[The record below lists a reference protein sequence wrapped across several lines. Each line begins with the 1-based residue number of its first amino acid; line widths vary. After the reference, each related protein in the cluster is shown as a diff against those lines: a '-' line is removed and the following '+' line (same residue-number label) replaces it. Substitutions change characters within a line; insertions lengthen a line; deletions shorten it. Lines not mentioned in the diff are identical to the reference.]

1 MLPMIES
8 RPFRRAALALL
19 VAAALPGCALFR
31 TPPPLTVESAYA
43 QGMAAYNAGQYRRS
57 AELLGQFVPN
67 AAADPRLKGALMALG
82 RSHLETRD
90 YVSATA
96 QFLRVATEFPRDPE
110 AAEARFG
117 LCDAYHRLSP
127 RPQLDPE
134 YTTAAITYCESYASI
149 YPGTPQAQQAQ
160 QWVGEMRG
168 KLAEKGYSN
177 GFFYFRRGLYDAAVV
192 YFNDV
197 VAGFPDT
204 PWAATS
210 LLRLTEAYDRMGYRE
225 EHAATRER
233 LLREYPQSPEA
244 RNLAAAPADSAG
256 R

>member
-1 MLPMIES
+1 MLPMTDL

-43 QGMAAYNAGQYRRS
+43 QGMEAYNAGQWRRA

-67 AAADPRLKGALMALG
+67 ATSDPRLKGALMALG
-82 RSHLETRD
+82 RAHLETRE

-110 AAEARFG
+110 AEAARFG

-134 YTTAAITYCESYASI
+134 YTNAAITYCESFASI
-149 YPGTPQAQQAQ
+149 YPGTPQAAQAQ
-160 QWVGEMRG
+160 AWVAEMRG
-168 KLAEKGYSN
+168 KLAQKAYEN
-177 GFFYFRRGLYDAAVV
+177 GFFYFRRGLYDAAIV
-192 YFNDV
+192 YFNNV
-197 VAGFPDT
+197 VTQFPES
-204 PWAATS
+204 PWSSSA
-210 LLRLTEAYDRMGYRE
+210 LLRMTEAYGRLGYRE
-225 EHAATRER
+225 EEAATRAR

>member
-1 MLPMIES
+1 MQPMTDP

-19 VAAALPGCALFR
+19 IAAALPGCAIFR

-43 QGMAAYNAGQYRRS
+43 QGMEAYNTGRYRR
-57 AELLGQFVPN
+57 AVELLGQFVPN
-67 AAADPRLKGALMALG
+67 ATSDPRLKGALMALG
-82 RSHLETRD
+82 RANLEVRD
-90 YVSATA
+90 YVGATA

-134 YTTAAITYCESYASI
+134 YTQAAITYCESFASI
-149 YPGTPQAQQAQ
+149 YPGTPQAAQAQ
-160 QWVGEMRG
+160 QWVAELRG
-168 KLAEKGYSN
+168 KLAEKAYQN
-177 GFFYFRRGLYDAAVV
+177 GSFYFRRGLYDAAVV

-197 VAGFPDT
+197 LTQFPET
-204 PWAATS
+204 PWAAAALARQVES
-210 LLRLTEAYDRMGYRE
+210 YGRMGYRE
-225 EHAATRER
+225 EEAAARAR
-233 LLREYPQSPEA
+233 LLRDYPQSPEA